1 MLKVNTLN
9 LLLNQINNFNPQTE
23 NQILCVD
30 PLVSVYLTGEKPLS
44 GSDYRLEVLTMKGEY
59 LVISYG

>member
-1 MLKVNTLN
+1 MLKVNTLY
-9 LLLNQINNFNPQTE
+9 LLLFQINNFNPQIE

-30 PLVSVYLTGEKPLS
+30 PLVSVYLTGEKPWPS
-44 GSDYRLEVLTMKGEY
+44 SDYRLEVLTMKGDY